1 MTPTTRDALTR
12 HWPVFGLRL
21 ASPRLILRPIA
32 DDDLAELVDL
42 AVAGIHDPASMP
54 FLMPWTDAPREELI
68 AETLR
73 YHWRSRATSRP
84 ENWSVLFAV
93 RAGGTLL
100 GTQELSGEHFAVT
113 AAVGTGSWLGL
124 AHQGQGFGTEMRR
137 AVIDFAF
144 DHLKAT
150 RAESDAF
157 VDNPASLAVS
167 RKVGYRPNG
176 DAVQQRRPGER
187 AVEQR
192 LVLTPETFRRP
203 PWAVQVAG
211 FDACKAA
218 FGR

>member
-1 MTPTTRDALTR
+1 MTTTCRDALTR

-21 ASPRLILRPIA
+21 ATPRLILRPVT

-42 AVAGIHDPASMP
+42 ALAGIHDPASMP

-73 YHWRSRATSRP
+73 YHWRSRAESRP
-84 ENWSVLFAV
+84 ENWSVHFAV
-93 RAGGTLL
+93 RSRGALL
-100 GTQELSGEHFAVT
+100 GTQELSGEQFAVT
-113 AAVGTGSWLGL
+113 ATVSTGSWLGL
-124 AHQGQGFGTEMRR
+124 AHQGRGFGTEMRS
-137 AVIDFAF
+137 AIVDFAF
-144 DHLKAT
+144 DHLKAA
-150 RAESDAF
+150 RAESVAF
-157 VDNPASLAVS
+157 LDNPASLAVS
-167 RKVGYRPNG
+167 RKIGYLPNG

-192 LVLTPETFRRP
+192 LVLTPATFRRP

-211 FDACKAA
+211 LDACRAA